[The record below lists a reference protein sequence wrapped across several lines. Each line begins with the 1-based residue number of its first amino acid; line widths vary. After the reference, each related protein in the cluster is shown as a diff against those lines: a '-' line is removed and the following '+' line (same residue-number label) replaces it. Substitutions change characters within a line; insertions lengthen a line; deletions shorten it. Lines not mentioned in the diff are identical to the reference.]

1 MTSFNRQTLSKTTEN
16 IIKASSIVG
25 AIIVL
30 ASGYTFY
37 KNNLWKP
44 KIKIESLDFEN
55 GFAMMIINGQ
65 RVKIYGDS
73 TFNVGGDWGV
83 RLGQTY
89 QEGENMYDRV
99 ELLKNG
105 MVVDYLKVKE

>member
-1 MTSFNRQTLSKTTEN
+1 MALPKLSQTTEN

-30 ASGYTFY
+30 ASGYTFF

-44 KIKIESLDFEN
+44 KIIIEEIDFDKGTAN
-55 GFAMMIINGQ
+55 LTINGDA
-65 RVKIYGDS
+65 VKIYGDS
-73 TFNVGGDWGV
+73 VFNVGADWGV

-89 QEGENMYDRV
+89 FNGNSSYDRI

-105 MVVDYLKVKE
+105 MVVDYLKIKD